1 MIFSSIIFIFTFLP
15 IVLAIYYISPK
26 KFRNFVLLI
35 ASLVFYAW
43 GEPIYIFLMIFT
55 TIFNYLMAL
64 WINVRKGK
72 KKKIFLI
79 VTVVVNLLILGYF
92 KYYGFLIEIINS
104 IFHVSIKYTQLA
116 LPIGISFYTFQTLSY
131 VVDVYLKKV
140 KVQKNLIDFST
151 YVTMF
156 PQLVAG
162 PIVKYSDIQRQL
174 KNREESFDNFGI
186 GFEKFIIGLGKKV
199 LLANNIGMLW
209 NTIQAQNLES
219 ISVLTA
225 WLGAIAYTMQI
236 YFDFSGYSDMA
247 VGLGR
252 MFGFKFIRNFKY
264 PYISKSVTEFWR
276 RWHISLSSWF
286 KEYVYIPLG
295 GNREGVLKQCRNLL
309 IVWTLTGLWHGA
321 SYNFVAWG
329 LYYGVLLIFE
339 KFIFERALNKLPVL
353 IKKIY
358 TMTIVI
364 VGWVLFAAP
373 NLSWAVKYIK
383 ILFFVGKN
391 KFIDGNF
398 KYYLNNNFILLIILI
413 LASTPFLK
421 NIFNSIKESRGGY
434 AISIILQCTL
444 FILVI
449 AYLLNASY
457 NPFLYFRF

>member
-26 KFRNFVLLI
+26 KLRNFVLLV

-43 GEPIYIFLMIFT
+43 GEPVYIFLMIFT

-64 WINVRKGK
+64 WISVRKGK
-72 KKKIFLI
+72 KKRKFLI
-79 VTVVVNLLILGYF
+79 ITVIVNLLILGYF

-140 KVQKNLIDFST
+140 KVQKNIIDFST

-162 PIVKYSDIQRQL
+162 PIVKYSDIEKQL
-174 KNREESFDNFGI
+174 KNRKESFDNFGI
-186 GFEKFIIGLGKKV
+186 GVEKFIIGLGKKV
-199 LLANNIGMLW
+199 LLANNIGILW
-209 NTIQAQNLES
+209 DTIQAQNLES

-247 VGLGR
+247 IGLGR
-252 MFGFKFIRNFKY
+252 MFGFKFMKNFNY

-276 RWHISLSSWF
+276 RWHISLSTWF

-295 GNREGVLKQCRNLL
+295 GNRKGVLKQCRNLL

-329 LYYGVLLIFE
+329 LYYGILLIFE
-339 KFIFERALNKLPVL
+339 KFIFGRVLNKLPVL

-358 TMTIVI
+358 TMVIVI

-383 ILFFVGKN
+383 ILFFIGKN

-398 KYYLNNNFILLIILI
+398 KYYLSNNFILLIILI
-413 LASTPFLK
+413 FASTPLLK
-421 NIFNSIKESRGGY
+421 NIFNKIKKSDGGY
-434 AISIILQCTL
+434 AISIILQYAL
-444 FILVI
+444 FILII

>member
-26 KFRNFVLLI
+26 KLRNFVLLI

-43 GEPIYIFLMIFT
+43 GEPVYIFLMIFT

-64 WINVRKGK
+64 RINISRGRK
-72 KKKIFLI
+72 KKTFFIATI
-79 VTVVVNLLILGYF
+79 IVNLLILGYF

-104 IFHVSIKYTQLA
+104 IFHVSIKYTQLS

-162 PIVKYSDIQRQL
+162 PIVKYSDIENQL
-174 KNREESFDNFGI
+174 KNRKESFDNFGI
-186 GFEKFIIGLGKKV
+186 GVEKFIIGLGKKV

-209 NTIQAQNLES
+209 DTIQAQNLES

-252 MFGFKFIRNFKY
+252 MFGFKFIKNFDY
-264 PYISKSVTEFWR
+264 PYISKSITEFWK

-295 GNREGVLKQCRNLL
+295 GNRKGILKQCRNLL
-309 IVWTLTGLWHGA
+309 IVWILTGLWHGA

-329 LYYGVLLIFE
+329 LYYGILLIFE
-339 KFIFERALNKLPVL
+339 KFIFKKVLNKLPIL

-358 TMTIVI
+358 TMVIVI
-364 VGWVLFAAP
+364 VGWVIFAAP
-373 NLSWAVKYIK
+373 NLSWAIRYIK
-383 ILFFVGKN
+383 ILFFIGKN
-391 KFIDGNF
+391 KLIDGNF
-398 KYYLNNNFILLIILI
+398 KYYLSDNLILLIILVF
-413 LASTPFLK
+413 ASMPLLK
-421 NIFNSIKESRGGY
+421 NIFNSIKKSKGGY
-434 AISIILQCTL
+434 AISIILQYTL

>member
-186 GFEKFIIGLGKKV
+186 GVEKFIIGLGKKV

-383 ILFFVGKN
+383 ILFFIGKN